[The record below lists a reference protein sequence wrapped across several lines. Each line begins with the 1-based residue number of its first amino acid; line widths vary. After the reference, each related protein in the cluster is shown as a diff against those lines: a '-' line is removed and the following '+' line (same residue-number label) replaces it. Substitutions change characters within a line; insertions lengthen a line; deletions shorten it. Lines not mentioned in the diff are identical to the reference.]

1 MKMMEAIYQVVGNGH
16 SQKMYWEEF
25 EEMFSAQFD
34 GIENGEEMFS
44 AQFDGIENG
53 SHLRDCLKG
62 QPKIKGMCGP
72 MYNGE
77 HMGYPCVRYESWA
90 VYDAMSK

>member
-1 MKMMEAIYQVVGNGH
+1 MMEAIYQVVGNGH

-34 GIENGEEMFS
+34 GIENG
-44 AQFDGIENG
+44 

-62 QPKIKGMCGP
+62 QPKIKGMCGCAA
-72 MYNGE
+72 
-77 HMGYPCVRYESWA
+77 PCITANTWA
-90 VYDAMSK
+90 TPASDMRAGPCTTR

>member
-16 SQKMYWEEF
+16 SKKMYWEEF
-25 EEMFSAQFD
+25 
-34 GIENGEEMFS
+34 EEMFS

>member
-1 MKMMEAIYQVVGNGH
+1 MMEAIYQVVGNGH

-34 GIENGEEMFS
+34 GIENR
-44 AQFDGIENG
+44 

>member
-1 MKMMEAIYQVVGNGH
+1 MMEAIYQVVGNGH

-34 GIENGEEMFS
+34 GV
-44 AQFDGIENG
+44 ENG

-90 VYDAMSK
+90 VYDAMSR